1 MREYEYIGVLLTMA
15 AYAILVQGD
24 LHTAFLVGIMANVVL
39 AIFFLSSKLFAML
52 GLQFYFTCA
61 NIYGL
66 YNLGV
71 FL

>member
-1 MREYEYIGVLLTMA
+1 MREYEYVGVLLTMA

-24 LHTAFLVGIMANVVL
+24 LHTAFLVGIFGNL
-39 AIFFLSSKLFAML
+39 ILGIFLMSKKLFGLL
-52 GLQFYFTCA
+52 GLQFYFACA